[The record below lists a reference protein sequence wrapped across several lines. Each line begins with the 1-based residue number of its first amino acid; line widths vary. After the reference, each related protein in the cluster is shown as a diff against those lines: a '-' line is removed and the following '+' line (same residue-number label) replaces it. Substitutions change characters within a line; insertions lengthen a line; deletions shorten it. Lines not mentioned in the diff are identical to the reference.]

1 MLKTSEFSTI
11 QLTIYYNEIKDL
23 NLLYTYFSHNNTNY
37 DDIKLIIENLEK
49 YSSKLN
55 KEYIESINSRINL
68 LESESIYIRQKMLF
82 SYLSDNF
89 LFDTDEDRKEEI
101 EKIIKVENDLI
112 KQSSNIIS
120 HKSIYNNK
128 DNNIDDIL
136 KKNLERMRRFLYFEH
151 FFIWFNDYLSYYEKT
166 VNTIFKKKSILPIQW
181 KYYLAI
187 MASSTMKNEY
197 LTRLFEE
204 EFLDNNGD
212 PNWLIIGLNVVP
224 NKLKKLASLNNII
237 AHQPWNINIE
247 ELKNVKSVLSINE
260 ITEACIILI
269 QFQKI
274 SLIEELIEFKKYNNE
289 NEIQRKASKDM
300 SVKIDVMIQ
309 EQIFNVINEIKKEE
323 EEDII
328 EEENESNDKD
338 TSDTSNKLNNFSELY
353 TIKQSSF
360 NSVDSW
366 EKNDKNLSDETNDI
380 FQKYLSDDYEKIA
393 FKGPNKN
400 VSLSYYE
407 YNWSDYGYYYLKNIS
422 PNLITCIND
431 EMKYIIELTSNS
443 LGFKKYSSSLNSLY
457 IKQAIINYVEKLFGY
472 YHEDYNYKNISKL
485 LCCNINYT
493 KFIKKFV
500 CYPKKVSLC
509 DFQEMNTIFL
519 HEEIMHIILLI
530 ATIKMKIQ
538 LIFLSKAIDELS
550 KNYQNKEINC

>member
-289 NEIQRKASKDM
+289 NDIQRKPSKDM
-300 SVKIDVMIQ
+300 SEKIDVMFQ
-309 EQIFNVINEIKKEE
+309 EHIFNVINEIKKE

-338 TSDTSNKLNNFSELY
+338 TSDASNKLNNISDLY
-353 TIKQSSF
+353 NIKQSSF

-400 VSLSYYE
+400 VIM
-407 YNWSDYGYYYLKNIS
+407 NI
-422 PNLITCIND
+422 IGQIMD
-431 EMKYIIELTSNS
+431 II
-443 LGFKKYSSSLNSLY
+443 
-457 IKQAIINYVEKLFGY
+457 I
-472 YHEDYNYKNISKL
+472 
-485 LCCNINYT
+485 
-493 KFIKKFV
+493 
-500 CYPKKVSLC
+500 
-509 DFQEMNTIFL
+509 
-519 HEEIMHIILLI
+519 
-530 ATIKMKIQ
+530 
-538 LIFLSKAIDELS
+538 
-550 KNYQNKEINC
+550 

>member
-1 MLKTSEFSTI
+1 MLKTSEPSTT

-274 SLIEELIEFKKYNNE
+274 SLIEGLIEFKKYNNE
-289 NEIQRKASKDM
+289 NEILRKTCKDM
-300 SVKIDVMIQ
+300 SEKIDLKIQ
-309 EQIFNVINEIKKEE
+309 EHIFNVINEIKKE

-338 TSDTSNKLNNFSELY
+338 TSDASNKLNNISDLY
-353 TIKQSSF
+353 NIQQSSF

-366 EKNDKNLSDETNDI
+366 EKIDKNISDENLTNNI

-431 EMKYIIELTSNS
+431 EFKYIIDLTSNS
-443 LGFKKYSSSLNSLY
+443 LGMKKYSSSLNSLY

-485 LCCNINYT
+485 LCCNINYI

-500 CYPKKVSLC
+500 CYPKNVSLS

-530 ATIKMKIQ
+530 ANIKMKIQ
-538 LIFLSKAIDELS
+538 LIFLSKAIDELT
-550 KNYQNKEINC
+550 KN

>member
-1 MLKTSEFSTI
+1 MLKTSEPSTI
-11 QLTIYYNEIKDL
+11 QLTLYYNEIKDL
-23 NLLYTYFSHNNTNY
+23 NLLYTYFSHNNTHY
-37 DDIKLIIENLEK
+37 DDIKLIIQNLEK
-49 YSSKLN
+49 YNSQLN

-82 SYLSDNF
+82 SYLSQNF

-101 EKIIKVENDLI
+101 EKILKIKNDLI

-128 DNNIDDIL
+128 DNNLDDIL
-136 KKNLERMRRFLYFEH
+136 KKNLERMRRFLYYEH
-151 FFIWFNDYLSYYEKT
+151 YFIWFNDYLSYYEKT

-181 KYYLAI
+181 KYYLSI

-247 ELKNVKSVLSINE
+247 EFRNLKSVLSINE

-366 EKNDKNLSDETNDI
+366 EKNDKNISDDTNDI

-400 VSLSYYE
+400 VSLTYYE

-422 PNLITCIND
+422 PTLIQCIND

-443 LGFKKYSSSLNSLY
+443 LGMKYSSSLNSLY

-500 CYPKKVSLC
+500 CYPKNVSLC

-519 HEEIMHIILLI
+519 DEEIMHIILLI
-530 ATIKMKIQ
+530 ANIKMKIQ

-550 KNYQNKEINC
+550 KNYQNKEISC

>member
-289 NEIQRKASKDM
+289 NDIQRKPSKDM
-300 SVKIDVMIQ
+300 SEKIDVMFQ
-309 EQIFNVINEIKKEE
+309 EHIFNVINEIKKE

-338 TSDTSNKLNNFSELY
+338 TSDASNKLNNISDLY
-353 TIKQSSF
+353 NIKQSSF

-407 YNWSDYGYYYLKNIS
+407 YNWCDYGYYYLKNIS

>member
-151 FFIWFNDYLSYYEKT
+151 YFIWFNDYLFYYEKT

-204 EFLDNNGD
+204 EFLDNDGD
-212 PNWLIIGLNVVP
+212 VNWLIIGLNVVP
-224 NKLKKLASLNNII
+224 NKLKKLASLNNIL

-247 ELKNVKSVLSINE
+247 ELRNLKCVLSINE

-289 NEIQRKASKDM
+289 NDIQRKPSKDM
-300 SVKIDVMIQ
+300 SEKIDVMFQ
-309 EQIFNVINEIKKEE
+309 EHIFNVINEIKKE

-338 TSDTSNKLNNFSELY
+338 TSDASNKLNNISDLY
-353 TIKQSSF
+353 NIKQSSF

-366 EKNDKNLSDETNDI
+366 EKIDKNISDENLTNNI

-400 VSLSYYE
+400 VFLTYYE

-431 EMKYIIELTSNS
+431 EFKYIIDLTSNS
-443 LGFKKYSSSLNSLY
+443 LGMKKYSSSLNSLY

-485 LCCNINYT
+485 LCCNINYI

-500 CYPKKVSLC
+500 CYPKNVSLS

-530 ATIKMKIQ
+530 ANIKMKIQ
-538 LIFLSKAIDELS
+538 LIFLSKAIDELT
-550 KNYQNKEINC
+550 KN

>member
-1 MLKTSEFSTI
+1 MLKTSEPSTT

-23 NLLYTYFSHNNTNY
+23 NLLYTYFSHSNTNY
-37 DDIKLIIENLEK
+37 DDIKSIIQNLEK
-49 YSSKLN
+49 YNSLLN
-55 KEYIESINSRINL
+55 KEYNESINYRINC

-82 SYLSDNF
+82 SYLYQNF

-101 EKIIKVENDLI
+101 EKILKIKNDLI

-120 HKSIYNNK
+120 HKSIYNNIN
-128 DNNIDDIL
+128 NNIDDIL

-204 EFLDNNGD
+204 EFLDNDGD
-212 PNWLIIGLNVVP
+212 VNWLIIGLNVVP
-224 NKLKKLASLNNII
+224 NKLKKLASLNNIL

-247 ELKNVKSVLSINE
+247 ELRNLKCVLSINE
-260 ITEACIILI
+260 ITEACIILT

-274 SLIEELIEFKKYNNE
+274 SLIEELVEFKKYNNE
-289 NEIQRKASKDM
+289 NEILRKTSKDM
-300 SVKIDVMIQ
+300 SEKIDLKIQ
-309 EQIFNVINEIKKEE
+309 EHIFNAINEIKKEE
-323 EEDII
+323 EEII
-328 EEENESNDKD
+328 EEENESVDKD
-338 TSDTSNKLNNFSELY
+338 TSDTSNKLNNISDLY
-353 TIKQSSF
+353 NIKQSSF

-366 EKNDKNLSDETNDI
+366 EKIDKNISDENLTNNI

-400 VSLSYYE
+400 VFLTYYE

-431 EMKYIIELTSNS
+431 EFKYIIDLTSNS
-443 LGFKKYSSSLNSLY
+443 LGMKKYSSSLNSLY

-485 LCCNINYT
+485 LCCNINYI

-500 CYPKKVSLC
+500 CYPKNVSLS

-530 ATIKMKIQ
+530 ANIKMKIQ
-538 LIFLSKAIDELS
+538 LIFLSKAIDELT
-550 KNYQNKEINC
+550 KN

>member
-136 KKNLERMRRFLYFEH
+136 KKNLEIMRRFLYFEH

-289 NEIQRKASKDM
+289 NDIQRKPSKDM
-300 SVKIDVMIQ
+300 SEKIDVMFQ
-309 EQIFNVINEIKKEE
+309 EHIFNVINEIKKE

-338 TSDTSNKLNNFSELY
+338 TSDASNKLNNISDLY
-353 TIKQSSF
+353 NIKQSSF